1 MTQILDELQEFPQR
15 SVPEGVPPK
24 EFPGRTGSVAS
35 AKAQLHWSCAYKSK
49 AGILQDETV
58 WANAAK
64 LPPEAWH
71 EMYVPG
77 QVDTL

>member
-1 MTQILDELQEFPQR
+1 MTQIFRGIQEFP
-15 SVPEGVPPK
+15 PTPGGVPPK
-24 EFPGRTGSVAS
+24 EFPRRTGSVAP
-35 AKAQLHWSCAYKSK
+35 AKAQLEWHKAK

-64 LPPEAWH
+64 VPPEAWH

-77 QVDTL
+77 QVTQVDAL

>member
-1 MTQILDELQEFPQR
+1 MTQIFWGNSSRTPG
-15 SVPEGVPPK
+15 GVPPE
-24 EFPGRTGSVAS
+24 EFPRRTGSVAS
-35 AKAQLHWSCAYKSK
+35 AKAQLDWSCAYKAK

-64 LPPEAWH
+64 VPPEAWH

-77 QVDTL
+77 QVTQVDAL